1 MLYAILFMASF
12 WCNWCS
18 FESFP
23 SLNGCIWGFR
33 RWMKATTSQTVFFP
47 DQLKWEGAYWVEETF
62 YLLNGLTMR
71 LVWLLS
77 KDLSPK
83 QNCQL
88 NLYISTVMSTISM
101 CMSFYSGFLWANQT
115 QIYHSFSHS
124 ELFINGGI
132 ISVVKVCHS
141 SGLSPRSSIS

>member
-88 NLYISTVMSTISM
+88 NLYISTVMLYDLPLIKQQFQCACLSIQDFYEPTGWTGHKFITPFHIQNFSSM
-101 CMSFYSGFLWANQT
+101 
-115 QIYHSFSHS
+115 
-124 ELFINGGI
+124 GG
-132 ISVVKVCHS
+132 SLV
-141 SGLSPRSSIS
+141 